1 MNRSKFLAAL
11 VALGVIAA
19 LVATQL
25 GSGDGADDA
34 TEAASSSTDD
44 AGGDTDD
51 RAADTGAGEANDQ
64 EDEQGDGQEEDPAII
79 EVAEAPPILDPK
91 PELTDI
97 DDWLQTDATSLADFD
112 GQVRIVEFWTFGCF
126 NCKNRLPHTQAL
138 YEEYHP
144 KGLEIIGVHAPEFEF
159 ERDPVRVAEAAED
172 LGVVWPVALDTNKTN
187 FRAWQ
192 GSRRFWPRVY
202 VLDQDGQVRYDHI
215 GEGDY
220 DGLEEVV
227 DHLIENGP

>member
-11 VALGVIAA
+11 VALGVVGA

-25 GSGDGADDA
+25 GNDGSTDDTTEAASTASASDDGDADGADDSDGA
-34 TEAASSSTDD
+34 ESS
-44 AGGDTDD
+44 GD
-51 RAADTGAGEANDQ
+51 
-64 EDEQGDGQEEDPAII
+64 DEQMADEDAEVI

-126 NCKNRLPHTQAL
+126 NCKNRLPYTQAL

-159 ERDPVRVAEAAED
+159 ERDPVRIAEAAED
-172 LGVVWPVALDTNKTN
+172 LGVVWPIALDTNKTN

-220 DGLEEVV
+220 DGLEEIV
-227 DHLIENGP
+227 DYLIENGP

>member
-11 VALGVIAA
+11 VALGVVGA

-25 GSGDGADDA
+25 GNDGSPDDTTEAASTASASDDADGDGADDSDGA
-34 TEAASSSTDD
+34 ESS
-44 AGGDTDD
+44 GD
-51 RAADTGAGEANDQ
+51 
-64 EDEQGDGQEEDPAII
+64 DEQMADEDAEVI

-126 NCKNRLPHTQAL
+126 NCKNRLPYTQAL

-159 ERDPVRVAEAAED
+159 ERDPVRIAEAAED
-172 LGVVWPVALDTNKTN
+172 LGVVWPIALDTNKTN

-220 DGLEEVV
+220 DGLEEIV
-227 DHLIENGP
+227 DYLIENGP

>member
-11 VALGVIAA
+11 VALGVVGA
-19 LVATQL
+19 LLATQL
-25 GSGDGADDA
+25 GSDDPADDT
-34 TEAASSSTDD
+34 TEAASSSADSTDD
-44 AGGDTDD
+44 
-51 RAADTGAGEANDQ
+51 
-64 EDEQGDGQEEDPAII
+64 GDGADGSDGAESGSEDDQMADEDAEVI

-91 PELTDI
+91 PELTDL
-97 DDWLQTDATSLADFD
+97 DGWLQSDATSLADFD

-126 NCKNRLPHTQAL
+126 NCKNRLPYTQAL
-138 YEEYHP
+138 YEEYQP

-159 ERDPVRVAEAAED
+159 ERDPARIAEAAED
-172 LGVVWPVALDTNKTN
+172 LGVVWPIALDTNKTN
-187 FRAWQ
+187 FRSWQ

-220 DGLEEVV
+220 DGLEEIV
-227 DHLIENGP
+227 DYLIENGP